1 MFLFHRFGIGIWG
14 GIMKNID
21 STSKF
26 LHATIFHHQAVA
38 VGEDRREGFVVADN
52 DDGHIGTLLAE
63 GVIELLSVEDIEVGI
78 WLVKQEKFGTAH
90 EGTAEECSL
99 PLAPL
104 RLSMG
109 RVARWSSPRVE
120 RVSIA

>member
-1 MFLFHRFGIGIWG
+1 
-14 GIMKNID
+14 MKNID

-52 DDGHIGTLLAE
+52 DDGHIGTLLVE
-63 GVIELLSVEDIEVGI
+63 GVIELLPVEGIKVGI

-90 EGTAEECSL
+90 EGTAEKCSL
-99 PLAPL
+99 PLAAAETVD
-104 RLSMG
+104 G
-109 RVARWSSPRVE
+109 ARCKMVETRVE
-120 RVSIA
+120 RVSIAWRSASRLKRRKSDF